1 MNLIELLGLLIG
13 LELLELYRLIY
24 VRLSTGSGI
33 LVFFTKLKLM
43 RFQVRYLDLF
53 RIFLVIDGFEWLWMG
68 SVHKNVQ
75 LMLMFPKAPFLVPH
89 FSYSTSMTL
98 LILSS
103 IILLSMLMIQL
114 SVLSVNRCLICSSNQ
129 SWLLSLNLTYETL

>member
-24 VRLSTGSGI
+24 VRLSTGSEI

-53 RIFLVIDGFEWLWMG
+53 RIFSVKDGFEWLWMG
-68 SVHKNVQ
+68 SVRKNVQ
-75 LMLMFPKAPFLVPH
+75 LMLMFLKAPFLVPH

-103 IILLSMLMIQL
+103 VILLSMLMIQL

-129 SWLLSLNLTYETL
+129 SWLLNLNLTYETL